1 MSTLPFRERSLAIA
15 PLVLALTYAITGE
28 APPPARATNPFA
40 ESRLD
45 ASDRYELAGDVVSRL
60 DAGSYVYFEI
70 RDARGA
76 HHWVATL
83 AVTAPDHAHHVAASI
98 LGRARDFHS
107 ARLDRQFETLLFG
120 FVTQEGPHAP

>member
-1 MSTLPFRERSLAIA
+1 MSTLSLRERSLALA
-15 PLVLALTYAITGE
+15 PLVLALTYAL
-28 APPPARATNPFA
+28 APPPPARAINPFA

-45 ASDRYELAGDVVSRL
+45 AEDRYALTGDVVSRL

-83 AVTAPDHAHHVAASI
+83 AVTAPEHARHVAATI
-98 LGRARDFHS
+98 LGRAHAFHS
-107 ARLDRQFETLLFG
+107 ARLDRRFETLLFG
-120 FVTQEGPHAP
+120 IVTQERAHAP